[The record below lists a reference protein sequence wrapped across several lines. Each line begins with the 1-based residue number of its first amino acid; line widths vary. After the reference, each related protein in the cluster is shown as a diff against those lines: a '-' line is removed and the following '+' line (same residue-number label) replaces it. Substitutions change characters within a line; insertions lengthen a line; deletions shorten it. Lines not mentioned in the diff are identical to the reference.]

1 MNRRGKEWRELQA
14 AMANDQE
21 ADHADF
27 IKRRTHALRQ
37 MDLEKGKLIT
47 ELADAMEKYLPADV
61 RAIMLRPSIYRD
73 LDQELAEL
81 IQRAREAVE

>member
-1 MNRRGKEWRELQA
+1 MATDIRSMSREELDEMNRRGKEWRELQA

-37 MDLEKGKLIT
+37 MDLFGKGGK
-47 ELADAMEKYLPADV
+47 
-61 RAIMLRPSIYRD
+61 
-73 LDQELAEL
+73 
-81 IQRAREAVE
+81 